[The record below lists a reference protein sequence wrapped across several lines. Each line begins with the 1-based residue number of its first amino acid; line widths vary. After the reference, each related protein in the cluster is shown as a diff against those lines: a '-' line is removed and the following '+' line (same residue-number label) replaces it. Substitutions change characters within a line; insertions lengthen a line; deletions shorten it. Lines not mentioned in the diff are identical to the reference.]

1 MKKQTILLV
10 EDNEKLSDGNRR
22 VLEAEGYEVLT
33 ALTIAEARERL
44 SNFTPDI
51 ILLDIGL
58 PDGNGLDFL
67 KEFRQKSGIPVLML
81 TGYSET
87 ADIVKGF
94 KGGCDDYLTKP
105 YTFAELLVRLQR
117 LLKNA
122 ERVPETVSRGL
133 LTLRL
138 ASREAF
144 VGSDKLDLTPKDY
157 ALLQFFV
164 QNEERIMQMAY
175 IYETVWGQPMAGD
188 SQAISSA
195 VSRLRKKL
203 KGCGYTISAEYGTG
217 YCFEPGEP

>member
-1 MKKQTILLV
+1 MNKQTILLV
-10 EDNEKLSDGNRR
+10 EDNEKLNDGNRR
-22 VLEAEGYEVLT
+22 MLEAEGYKVLT
-33 ALTIAEARERL
+33 AKTIAEAREQL
-44 SNFTPDI
+44 SHFSPDI

-58 PDGNGLDFL
+58 PDGSGLDFL
-67 KEFRQKSGIPVLML
+67 EEYRLTSDVPVLML
-81 TGYSET
+81 TGYGET

-94 KGGCDDYLTKP
+94 NDGCDDYLTKP
-105 YTFAELLVRLQR
+105 YTFTELLVRLQR

-122 ERVPETVSRGL
+122 ERVPEKVSRGL
-133 LTLRL
+133 LTLRI

-144 VGSDKLDLTPKDY
+144 VGSDKLDLTPREY

-164 QNEERIMQMAY
+164 QNEGRIMQIEY

-203 KGCGYTISAEYGTG
+203 KGCGYTISAEYRTG
-217 YCFEPGEP
+217 YCFESGES